1 MSLSNTD
8 IILFRKYLSGDLEP
22 ELMHQLEKKAMDD
35 PFMWDAMEGYETVT
49 DPGKDLSLLQSSLHK
64 RVIHLQEQKNN
75 FFISWQR
82 ISVAATAS
90 VLFIAAGIL
99 FWMNVNRSHAI
110 KNGTEKRVEVN
121 LSNHESIYPSVNS
134 NSVIQPV
141 AGWEKYQTYLKENI
155 RRAEIEPGLKGSVF
169 LSFRLNKKG
178 EAVDI
183 VILKGLT
190 SSSNLEAIRLV
201 KEGPLWKPVEG
212 YDGTVKI
219 EVPF

>member
-1 MSLSNTD
+1 MSQSNTD
-8 IILFRKYLSGDLEP
+8 IILFRRYLSGDLEP
-22 ELMHQLEKKAMDD
+22 ELMHQLEKQAMDD
-35 PFMWDAMEGYETVT
+35 PFMWEAMEGYEIVT

-64 RVIHLQEQKNN
+64 RVIHLQEQKNT
-75 FFISWQR
+75 FFISGQR
-82 ISVAATAS
+82 MSIAATAS

-99 FWMNVNRSHAI
+99 FWINVNRSHAV

-121 LSNHESIYPSVNS
+121 LSRQESIYPSVNS

-141 AGWEKYQTYLKENI
+141 IGWEKYQLYLIENI
-155 RRAEIEPGLKGSVF
+155 RKSQIESGLRGNVV
-169 LSFRLNKKG
+169 LSFRINKKG

-190 SSSNLEAIRLV
+190 SSSNSEAIRLV
-201 KEGPLWKPVEG
+201 KEGPLWKSNAG
-212 YDGTVKI
+212 YEGTVKL

>member
-1 MSLSNTD
+1 
-8 IILFRKYLSGDLEP
+8 
-22 ELMHQLEKKAMDD
+22 
-35 PFMWDAMEGYETVT
+35 
-49 DPGKDLSLLQSSLHK
+49 
-64 RVIHLQEQKNN
+64 
-75 FFISWQR
+75 
-82 ISVAATAS
+82 
-90 VLFIAAGIL
+90 
-99 FWMNVNRSHAI
+99 
-110 KNGTEKRVEVN
+110 VN